1 LLFILVRVMTSEEY
15 TQVATMLAKL
25 QPGFLPFDIF
35 QQVARLSTLS
45 IVEIVPLRTTKKG
58 TVEVL
63 LLEREADDPI
73 FAGQLHTPGCVVL
86 STDTPGSFESA
97 FRRLIH
103 GELGGI
109 HTTEPTYVTQLLH
122 HSGRGMESSHI
133 YWVDVADEPIVGEFY
148 DINHLPDSF
157 MQSQRDFLF
166 QAVASYGA
174 ATRYQATLAS

>member
-1 LLFILVRVMTSEEY
+1 MTSEEY
-15 TQVATMLAKL
+15 AEAARILAKL
-25 QPGFLPFDIF
+25 NPGFLPFDIF

-45 IVEIVPLRTTKKG
+45 IVEIVPLRTNSRG
-58 TVEVL
+58 NVEVL

-109 HTTEPTYVTQLLH
+109 HTSEPSYVTQLLH

-133 YWVDVADEPIVGEFY
+133 YWVDVKEEAAVGEFY
-148 DINHLPDSF
+148 DINHLPERF
-157 MQSQRDFLF
+157 MKSQRDFLF

-174 ATRYQATLAS
+174 AMRYRVATDAAK

>member
-1 LLFILVRVMTSEEY
+1 VLVKTGDEY
-15 TQVATMLAKL
+15 AEIASQLAKL

-45 IVEIVPLRTTKKG
+45 IVEIVPLRTNAKG
-58 TVEVL
+58 NVEVL

-109 HTTEPTYVTQLLH
+109 RTTEPAYVTQLLH

-133 YWVDVADEPIVGEFY
+133 YWVNVEDDPLVGEFY
-148 DINHLPDSF
+148 EVNHLPDQF
-157 MQSQRDFLF
+157 MKSQRDFLF
-166 QAVASYGA
+166 QAVANYGV
-174 ATRYQATLAS
+174 ATRYQAAQAEV

>member
-1 LLFILVRVMTSEEY
+1 MTSEEY
-15 TQVATMLAKL
+15 AEAANILAKL
-25 QPGFLPFDIF
+25 QPGVLPFDIF

-45 IVEIVPLRTTKKG
+45 IVEIVPLRTTPEG

-63 LLEREADDPI
+63 LLEREPDDPI

-97 FRRLIH
+97 FRRIIH

-109 HTTEPTYVTQLLH
+109 RTSEPKYVTQLLH

-133 YWVDVADEPIVGEFY
+133 YWANVDEKPTIGKFY
-148 DINHLPDSF
+148 NVNHLPDRF
-157 MQSQRDFLF
+157 MKSQRDFLF

-174 ATRYQATLAS
+174 AMRYLSTHAE